1 MIQFT
6 KMKEYFA
13 EVKTGVPALFKNA
26 TGTTLID
33 YINTIKVKNACKF
46 LETTNKD
53 MLEISQICGFNSS
66 AYFSNVFKKIM
77 KDSPSE
83 YRQKQKNFR

>member
-1 MIQFT
+1 MCYKIIHFLT
-6 KMKEYFA
+6 FVKDFFA
-13 EVKTGVPALFKNA
+13 EYQFFM
-26 TGTTLID
+26 
-33 YINTIKVKNACKF
+33 KF

-66 AYFSNVFKKIM
+66 AYFSNVFKNIM

-83 YRQKQKNFR
+83 YRQKKRKNIIS

>member
-1 MIQFT
+1 
-6 KMKEYFA
+6 
-13 EVKTGVPALFKNA
+13 
-26 TGTTLID
+26 
-33 YINTIKVKNACKF
+33 VKNACKF

>member
-6 KMKEYFA
+6 KTKEANEY
-13 EVKTGVPALFKNA
+13 N
-26 TGTTLID
+26 D
-33 YINTIKVKNACKF
+33 CKF
-46 LETTNKD
+46 LEITNKD

-83 YRQKQKNFR
+83 YRQKQKKSITP